1 MIALGAVGCFIAGI
15 ALYREQEPSLGWFL
29 YGMGAGLAA
38 AYGFYEFR

>member
-1 MIALGAVGCFIAGI
+1 VLSGASSPGI